1 MNSRQRTIR
10 NNPSRLRSAFTLTEM
25 LVATALVVL
34 IMLMFAQIYGSAVGS
49 IREQRGLSNNDQKAR
64 SLETTIRQDL
74 QRMTF
79 RQPAFPFGD
88 VQGIVPLATDDDPIV
103 DDVNQRGYFFYD
115 ENSVNSKLDDIL
127 QFTMQIRSGQR
138 GDTTDRHNAGRFV
151 GKAANLG
158 IPNEPEEDDGIS
170 SNGLGSSRAAEVVY
184 FLRGG
189 NLYRR
194 VLLLRDPKFNTFHEN
209 PQPTTGTERRR
220 QYHTGNRNYAG
231 TNYYDSFDY
240 AAVRRNNVLWFHSI
254 DSLNNDRELTNW
266 PIAIPNHRFGF
277 DPSDGNSVE
286 THTGGRFN
294 RFTMEETSN
303 NNFLW
308 PGQPPANNPYTR
320 TDLDDTNDDDVIDQ
334 YADGNRVA
342 EDILMT
348 NVESFDVKAFDLSE
362 NSYVNYDEATTRF
375 DTWHPHVSSQQPASL
390 RPGSPGRQLF
400 QTAAGTWMPGDAS
413 PPQFIP
419 VPVLGSSGSMIY
431 RLIRN
436 GTTGDHRPELPPIPG
451 TIVEDNGAAWECVD
465 NRVPLKGISIT
476 IRFLDQGSRLPRQVT
491 VVHSFVE

>member
-10 NNPSRLRSAFTLTEM
+10 INPPHPRSAFTLTEM

-74 QRMTF
+74 QRMTY
-79 RQPAFPFGD
+79 RQAAFPYGD
-88 VQGIVPLATDDDPIV
+88 VQGIVPLATDDDLIV
-103 DDVNQRGYFFYD
+103 DSVNQLGYFLYD
-115 ENSVNSKLDDIL
+115 ENSVDSKSDDIL

-138 GDTTDRHNAGRFV
+138 GDTTDRHNANRFV

-170 SNGLGSSRAAEVVY
+170 SNSLGSSRAAEVSY

-194 VLLLRDPKFNTFHEN
+194 VLLLRDPKLSTIQEN

-220 QYHTGNRNYAG
+220 QYHTGNRDYAG

-240 AAVRRNNVLWFHSI
+240 AATRRNNVLWFHSI
-254 DSLNNDRELTNW
+254 DSLANDRELINW

-277 DPSDGNSVE
+277 DRSDGTSVE
-286 THTGGRFN
+286 TLMGGERFN

-308 PGQPPANNPYTR
+308 PGQSPANNPYTR
-320 TDLDDTNDDDVIDQ
+320 TDLVDTDGDYVIDA
-334 YADGNRVA
+334 YAGGNRVA

-348 NVESFDVKAFDLSE
+348 KVESFDVKGFDLSA
-362 NSYVNYDEATTRF
+362 NSYVDASGVY
-375 DTWHPHVSSQQPASL
+375 DTWHPHVYSQQPASL
-390 RPGSPGRQLF
+390 RPSSYPGRDLEQ
-400 QTAAGTWMPGDAS
+400 AGVGTWNPGVAAPLS
-413 PPQFIP
+413 IP
-419 VPVLGSSGSMIY
+419 VPVLGSSRSMIY
-431 RLIRN
+431 RLLRN
-436 GTTGDHRPELPPIPG
+436 GTTGDHRPELPAIPG
-451 TIVEDNGAAWECVD
+451 TIVEDNGALWECVD

-476 IRFLDQGSRLPRQVT
+476 VRFLDQGSRLPRQVT
-491 VVHSFVE
+491 IVHSLVE